1 MCRLKLG
8 RHKTMSSSAIP
19 YEDGL
24 AWPEF
29 GEAPAAERLHMHE
42 YVGRFRATR
51 EKAKP
56 AQPIEPFHNRS
67 FPITLCRD
75 DNMGALWQ
83 LRWTNC
89 RRIVHAADACGL

>member
-1 MCRLKLG
+1 MCWLKLG
-8 RHKTMSSSAIP
+8 RHKTISSSAISH
-19 YEDGL
+19 EDSL
-24 AWPEF
+24 AWLEF
-29 GEAPAAERLHMHE
+29 GEAPSAERLHMHE
-42 YVGRFRATR
+42 YVGCLGATR

-56 AQPIEPFHNRS
+56 AQPIEPLHHRS

-75 DNMGALWQ
+75 DNMGALRQ